1 MKNAKPISHAHAI
14 GSFIPSG
21 ATDTTIKGDDSGV
34 TRRGA
39 LLAGSAL
46 AAASVLASGETNAQ
60 AVKTTAAAKPPSEFT
75 KAANKRVLETLP
87 FRDRADF
94 EYAQRGFIAGLPGN
108 AIKDAQGKV
117 VLDLQALQVPVD
129 EPAPDTMNPSL
140 WRVAQLNSFSGLFK
154 IVDRLYQVRNIDITN
169 ITFIEGETGIIVVDP
184 CVSTLA
190 ARAAMDLYFAHRPR
204 KPVTAVI
211 YTHSHIDHFGG
222 VAAVTNVE
230 DVAAGKTKIIAPAGF
245 TEEAVS
251 ENIYTGNAM
260 IRRVMYMAGN
270 PLKTGYGAGQTLGT
284 GLGIPG
290 ADAPPTL
297 IPPTDIVTHTGQKMT
312 IDGLEFEFLNAPGS
326 EAPSEMHFYIPA
338 LKALCTAENAT
349 HTLHNFYTLRGAK
362 TRDIAKW
369 VKYLNQTLE
378 MWGDQAEVLY
388 APHHWPMWGNAAIRR
403 HIETYRDVFKFIQ
416 DRSLHLANAGH
427 TMPEIGDLVKLPPEL
442 DSNWATRGYYGTVSH
457 DARAVYNFY
466 LGYYSANPA
475 ELDPLPPV
483 QAAPRYVEMMG
494 GANAILEKA
503 KKAYDAGEYR
513 WTAQLLWH
521 LILAE
526 PNNQSARQL
535 QADTFEQLGYQSE
548 AATWRNIYFVGAQEL
563 RVGVPKDTPE
573 LASSPDLVKH
583 LPVEMACD
591 FLAIQ
596 LDTAKTS
603 GKTITINLEVDD
615 GQKLALVLRNSVLNY
630 SARLA
635 ATPDLTIRGT
645 SAAIVATLMGGKP
658 EQAISQGIVKVEG
671 RQAALSELLSLTT
684 PPEFW
689 FPIITR
695 PAWKT

>member
-1 MKNAKPISHAHAI
+1 
-14 GSFIPSG
+14 
-21 ATDTTIKGDDSGV
+21 
-34 TRRGA
+34 
-39 LLAGSAL
+39 
-46 AAASVLASGETNAQ
+46 
-60 AVKTTAAAKPPSEFT
+60 
-75 KAANKRVLETLP
+75 
-87 FRDRADF
+87 
-94 EYAQRGFIAGLPGN
+94 
-108 AIKDAQGKV
+108 
-117 VLDLQALQVPVD
+117 
-129 EPAPDTMNPSL
+129 
-140 WRVAQLNSFSGLFK
+140 
-154 IVDRLYQVRNIDITN
+154 
-169 ITFIEGETGIIVVDP
+169 
-184 CVSTLA
+184 
-190 ARAAMDLYFAHRPR
+190 
-204 KPVTAVI
+204 
-211 YTHSHIDHFGG
+211 
-222 VAAVTNVE
+222 
-230 DVAAGKTKIIAPAGF
+230 
-245 TEEAVS
+245 
-251 ENIYTGNAM
+251 
-260 IRRVMYMAGN
+260 
-270 PLKTGYGAGQTLGT
+270 
-284 GLGIPG
+284 
-290 ADAPPTL
+290 
-297 IPPTDIVTHTGQKMT
+297 
-312 IDGLEFEFLNAPGS
+312 
-326 EAPSEMHFYIPA
+326 
-338 LKALCTAENAT
+338 
-349 HTLHNFYTLRGAK
+349 
-362 TRDIAKW
+362 
-369 VKYLNQTLE
+369 
-378 MWGDQAEVLY
+378 
-388 APHHWPMWGNAAIRR
+388 
-403 HIETYRDVFKFIQ
+403 
-416 DRSLHLANAGH
+416 
-427 TMPEIGDLVKLPPEL
+427 MPEIGDLVKLPPEL